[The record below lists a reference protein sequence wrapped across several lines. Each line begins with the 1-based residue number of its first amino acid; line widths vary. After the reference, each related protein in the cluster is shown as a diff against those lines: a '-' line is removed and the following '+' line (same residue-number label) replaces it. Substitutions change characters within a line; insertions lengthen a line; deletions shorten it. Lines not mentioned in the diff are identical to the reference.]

1 MKKFLYAIFCC
12 LFMTVV
18 LAGCGGN
25 DKAPGGNA
33 VKHLNLGL
41 YWFGESMDPAHESDG
56 WTMVRIGAGETLVTV
71 TDKMEFKGQLA
82 DKWENVSPTTWK
94 FHIREKVKFQNG
106 DDMTPELVKAS
117 LDRTLKM
124 NAVVK
129 KSANIKEIRVEGQD
143 LIIETNQPNAS
154 LLAAMTEP
162 AFSIIDT
169 KADMNKVASAPVL
182 TGPYMVTGFTKNQE
196 VQLKRNEYYWD
207 GKPGLDTLTVKNI
220 EDNTKRAMSLQ
231 SGELDLMQ
239 RVDSA
244 SRSLF
249 ENNKYKIFE
258 TIGTRV
264 YMLTMNYDG
273 ILADSSLR
281 HALSYAVDYEA
292 LAKIEGNGAVAAG
305 EIFPPTVPYG
315 HVKNKMKTDIAKA
328 EALFNE
334 AGYTEKNGEGIY
346 VKDGRPL
353 TLKLAVWGSKTATYE
368 AIQAQLRKAGVNV
381 EIMKV
386 QNADAAVAA
395 GGFDLLEQN
404 WITVPTNDPYLFVN
418 QIFRSGH
425 KSNRGKYS
433 NAEVDQ
439 ILDRFPTVFDDKE
452 KDKMITEIAEKVVA
466 DVPVL
471 FLAFPSNNL
480 VGAARV
486 KNVPVF
492 PIDYY
497 VMTKDITVE

>member
-1 MKKFLYAIFCC
+1 MKKILYVIFCC
-12 LFMTVV
+12 LFMTAVFT
-18 LAGCGGN
+18 GCGGN
-25 DKAPGGNA
+25 EKSASGA
-33 VKHLNLGL
+33 AKHLNLGL
-41 YWFGESMDPAHESDG
+41 YWFGESMDPAHEWDG

-82 DKWENVSPTTWK
+82 DKWENVDPTTWK

-124 NAVVK
+124 NAIVK
-129 KSANIKEIRVEGQD
+129 KSADIKEIRVEGQNI
-143 LIIETNQPNAS
+143 IIETNKPNVS

-169 KADMNKVASAPVL
+169 KADMDKAASTPVL

-196 VQLKRNEYYWD
+196 VKLKRNEYYWD

-249 ENNKYKIFE
+249 ENDKYKIYE
-258 TIGTRV
+258 TVGTRV
-264 YMLTMNYDG
+264 FMLTVNYDG
-273 ILADSSLR
+273 ILADRSLR
-281 HALSYAVDYEA
+281 RALAYAVDYEA

-315 HVKNKMKTDIAKA
+315 HVKNKMKMDMDKA
-328 EALFNE
+328 ESLFKE

-353 TLKLAVWGSKTATYE
+353 TLKLAVWGSKTAMYE

-381 EIMKV
+381 EIMRV

-418 QIFRSGH
+418 QVFRSGH
-425 KSNRGKYS
+425 KANRGKYV
-433 NAEVDQ
+433 NADVDQ
-439 ILDRFPTVFDDKE
+439 ILDRYPMVFDNKE
-452 KDKMITEIAEKVVA
+452 KDGMISEIAEKVIA
-466 DVPVL
+466 DAPVL
-471 FLAFPSNNL
+471 FLAFPANNL
-480 VGAARV
+480 VGASKV